1 MSSYMFSASYDVSFK
16 IVDIKFVEFNAC
28 NFVFEINAIFYK
40 NGVLSSDTKFNVSY
54 SFKDFFLYCNKI
66 FSTPYETLCYAI
78 EERNWFIIEKILDN
92 GMVKSRSCLA
102 GFDGEM
108 K

>member
-1 MSSYMFSASYDVSFK
+1 MSSYLFSASYETSFK

-28 NFVFEINAIFYK
+28 NFNFRIHAIFYK

-54 SFKDFFLYCNKI
+54 GFKELFLYCNKI
-66 FSTPYETLCYAI
+66 FNTPYETLCYSI
-78 EERNWFIIEKILDN
+78 EERNPFIIEKILDN
-92 GMVKSRSCLA
+92 GMIKSRAYLT